1 MGQLLRFPDVRGPG
15 GDLRPRANITTKAA
29 RRWPA
34 VDGRGSLEPASVSL
48 FRSARVRRYA
58 VMFVAFIIVIWA
70 VRFVFAP
77 IPQM

>member
-1 MGQLLRFPDVRGPG
+1 MGQLLRFPYVRGPG
-15 GDLRPRANITTKAA
+15 GKLRPRADITTKAA

-34 VDGRGSLEPASVSL
+34 VGGRGWLEPVSVSSFQL
-48 FRSARVRRYA
+48 ARVRRYA
-58 VMFVAFIIVIWA
+58 VMFVAFLIVIWA